1 MFLYKV
7 GTRPDV
13 LLLDL
18 HWGFFD
24 VHTTKDVRSTIFHQG
39 LSGVAGGRVA
49 EVLDCDQKGP
59 RFQPTTSRPFSSNI
73 ENVLCVLR
81 QPSASLNIS
90 LTVLLVIANYMT
102 VSIVQFQTEVLVGV
116 CLTKVANLV
125 TCTC

>member
-24 VHTTKDVRSTIFHQG
+24 IHTTKDVRSTIFHQG
-39 LSGVAGGRVA
+39 LSGVAGGRVT
-49 EVLDCDQKGP
+49 EVLDCDQKGR
-59 RFQPTTSRPFSSNI
+59 RFQPTTSRPFFSLPALPQII

-90 LTVLLVIANYMT
+90 YWNLLIANYML
-102 VSIVQFQTEVLVGV
+102 VSFNSRR
-116 CLTKVANLV
+116 KS
-125 TCTC
+125 

>member
-1 MFLYKV
+1 MISEVSLFWRENSMFFYKV
-7 GTRPDV
+7 ETRPDV

-59 RFQPTTSRPFSSNI
+59 RFQPTTSRPFFPLPALPQILKMFYVYLDS
-73 ENVLCVLR
+73 R
-81 QPSASLNIS
+81 QHPSILA
-90 LTVLLVIANYMT
+90 
-102 VSIVQFQTEVLVGV
+102 
-116 CLTKVANLV
+116 
-125 TCTC
+125 

>member
-1 MFLYKV
+1 MFLYNV
-7 GTRPDV
+7 ETRPDV
-13 LLLDL
+13 LLLDI

-49 EVLDCDQKGP
+49 EVLDCDQKGR
-59 RFQPTTSRPFSSNI
+59 RFQPTTSRPFYPLPALPQII

-102 VSIVQFQTEVLVGV
+102 VSIVQFQTEVLVDV
-116 CLTKVANLV
+116 C
-125 TCTC
+125 